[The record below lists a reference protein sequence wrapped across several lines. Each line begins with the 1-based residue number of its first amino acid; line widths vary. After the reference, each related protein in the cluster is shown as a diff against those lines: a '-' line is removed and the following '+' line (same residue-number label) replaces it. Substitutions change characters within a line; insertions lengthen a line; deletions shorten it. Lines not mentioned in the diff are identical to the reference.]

1 MGATAKRK
9 VTLQTLA
16 KKVQNKERIVGMEC
30 HDTPSA
36 MMAEE
41 LGMDLLCCGSP
52 GPMGLMGHT
61 SMDTVDFEEQLYML
75 QGVLRGA
82 KTPFI
87 ICNMPNT
94 TACVSVEE
102 AIRNAA
108 RITHLGADGVHI
120 EPTKGMMPMLR
131 GIATAGIPIIGHFGV
146 QGERRLMYGYQARGK
161 TAADAASIVEL
172 IESSIEAGI
181 ATVLLEHASEELTKW
196 CFENLPVPVASLR
209 SGPYANGIFHVSSD
223 IIGCSTFPIPPG
235 GEIFGNVWQNML
247 DAYRAYFNAAKS
259 GKYPKPEYSYHMND
273 DEREKFMEAMA
284 RRKQRHA

>member
-1 MGATAKRK
+1 MTGASRRK

-16 KKVQNKERIVGMEC
+16 RKVKNKERIVGMEC

-36 MMAEE
+36 IMAEE

-75 QGVLRGA
+75 QAVLRGA
-82 KTPFI
+82 KTPFV

-94 TACVSVEE
+94 VACVSVED

-146 QGERRLMYGYQARGK
+146 QGERRLMYGYQARGR

-172 IESSIEAGI
+172 IEASIEAGI
-181 ATVLLEHASEELTKW
+181 VTVLLEHATEELTKW

-209 SGPYANGIFHVSSD
+209 SGPYANGIFQVSSD
-223 IIGCSTFPIPPG
+223 IIGCSAFPTPPG
-235 GEIFGNVWQNML
+235 GGTFGNVWQNML
-247 DAYRAYFNAAKS
+247 DAYTAFFNAAKS
-259 GKYPKPEYSYHMND
+259 GNYPKLEDSYHMND
-273 DEREKFMEAMA
+273 DEQERFLEAMA
-284 RRKQRHA
+284 QRKQRAA

>member
-94 TACVSVEE
+94 TACVSVED

-108 RITHLGADGVHI
+108 RITHLGADGAHI

-172 IESSIEAGI
+172 IESSIDAGI

-223 IIGCSTFPIPPG
+223 IIGCSTFPTPPG

-259 GKYPKPEYSYHMND
+259 GEYPKPEHSYHMND
-273 DEREKFMEAMA
+273 GEREKFLEAMA
-284 RRKQRHA
+284 RRKQRQA

>member
-1 MGATAKRK
+1 MTGTSRKK

-16 KKVQNKERIVGMEC
+16 RKAKNKERIVGMEC

-52 GPMGLMGHT
+52 GPMALMGHA

-75 QGVLRGA
+75 QAVLRGA

-94 TACVSVEE
+94 TACVSVED

-108 RITHLGADGVHI
+108 RITRLGADGVHI
-120 EPTKGMMPMLR
+120 EPTKGMMPALR
-131 GIATAGIPIIGHFGV
+131 GIATAGIPIVGHFGV
-146 QGERRLMYGYQARGK
+146 QGERRLMYGYSARGR
-161 TAADAASIVEL
+161 TAEDASSIVEL
-172 IESSIEAGI
+172 IEASIEAGI
-181 ATVLLEHASEELTKW
+181 VTVLLEHATEELTKW

-209 SGPYANGIFHVSSD
+209 SGPYAHGIFHVSSD
-223 IIGCSTFPIPPG
+223 VIGCSAFPTPPG

-247 DAYRAYFNAAKS
+247 DAYTAFFKAAKS
-259 GKYPKPEYSYHMND
+259 GQYPKSENSYHMSD
-273 DEREKFMEAMA
+273 DERDKFLKVMA
-284 RRKQRHA
+284 PRKQRAA

>member
-1 MGATAKRK
+1 MTNKARKK

-16 KKVQNKERIVGMEC
+16 KKAASGDRIVGMEC

-36 MMAEE
+36 MIAEE

-52 GPMGLMGHT
+52 GPMGLMGHE

-75 QGVLRGA
+75 QAVLRGA
-82 KTPFI
+82 KSPFI

-108 RITHLGADGVHI
+108 RITKLGADGVHI
-120 EPTKGMMPMLR
+120 EPTMGMMPMLR

-146 QGERRLMYGYQARGK
+146 QGERRLMHGYLPRGR
-161 TAADAASIVEL
+161 TAEDALSVVEL
-172 IESSIEAGI
+172 IEASIDAGI
-181 ATVLLEHASEELTKW
+181 ATVLLEHATEELTKW
-196 CFENLPVPVASLR
+196 CFENLPVPVASLG

-223 IIGCSTFPIPPG
+223 IIGCSVFPIPPKR
-235 GEIFGNVWQNML
+235 ELFGNVWQNMK
-247 DAYRAYFNAAKS
+247 DAYTAYFDAAKS
-259 GKYPKPEYSYHMND
+259 GDFPKLEHSHHMH
-273 DEREKFMEAMA
+273 EGETEKFLAMMDQ
-284 RRKQRHA
+284 RRRPVA

>member
-1 MGATAKRK
+1 MAGTSRKK
-9 VTLQTLA
+9 VTLQTLGR
-16 KKVQNKERIVGMEC
+16 KVKNKELIVGMEC

-36 MMAEE
+36 IMAEE

-52 GPMGLMGHT
+52 GPMGLMGHA

-75 QGVLRGA
+75 QAVLRGA
-82 KTPFI
+82 KTPFV

-94 TACVSVEE
+94 SACISVED

-131 GIATAGIPIIGHFGV
+131 GIATAGIPIVGHFGV
-146 QGERRLMYGYQARGK
+146 QGERRLMYGYQARGR

-172 IESSIEAGI
+172 IEASIEAGI
-181 ATVLLEHASEELTKW
+181 VTVLLEHATEELTKW

-209 SGPYANGIFHVSSD
+209 SGPHANGIFQVSSD
-223 IIGCSTFPIPPG
+223 IIGCTAFPMPPG
-235 GEIFGNVWQNML
+235 GQTFGNVWQNML
-247 DAYRAYFNAAKS
+247 DAYTAFFNAAKS
-259 GKYPKPEYSYHMND
+259 GQYPRQEDSYHMND
-273 DEREKFMEAMA
+273 GEKDKFLEAMV
-284 RRKQRHA
+284 RRKQRAA